1 MPNHFHLVAWP
12 GQDGQLAEFMRL
24 MTGTHS
30 KRWHAFRRTAG
41 TGAVY
46 QSRYKAFP
54 IQTDRHF
61 LTVCRYVERNPQRA
75 GLVKRAEDWPWS
87 SLAERGRFS
96 NIVPLDTWPILQP
109 PDWVN
114 VVNGEE
120 PTGDLDRIRKSLR
133 RGLPMG
139 ERSWV
144 LDTANRL
151 GLESATHPRGRPRK

>member
-1 MPNHFHLVAWP
+1 MP
-12 GQDGQLAEFMRL
+12 
-24 MTGTHS
+24 
-30 KRWHAFRRTAG
+30 RRIQVGTAG
-41 TGAVY
+41 LVFHVLNRGVRRLRLFDSSGDYRAFLCCVAEA
-46 QSRYKAFP
+46 KARIP
-54 IQTDRHF
+54 IRLLF

-87 SLAERGRFS
+87 SLAQRGKFS

-120 PTGDLDRIRKSLR
+120 PTGDVDRIRKSLR

-139 ERSWV
+139 ERSWM

-151 GLESATHPRGRPRK
+151 GLESAIHPRGRPRK